1 MLEPESFD
9 VQKKAKAPII
19 VMLDCSEVGIEVLD
33 IGMKSVR
40 FSEYREVLR
49 VDRVANSVLATTHDK
64 P

>member
-1 MLEPESFD
+1 
-9 VQKKAKAPII
+9 
-19 VMLDCSEVGIEVLD
+19 MLDCSEVGIEVSD